1 MTTSDQVN
9 FNVLQHQG
17 AQAEDLVLQG
27 ALIALAGEAGA
38 GENIAKIAVE
48 MVRYDPFAYFV

>member
-1 MTTSDQVN
+1 M
-9 FNVLQHQG
+9 
-17 AQAEDLVLQG
+17 EDLVLQG